1 MSCAQC
7 YWREELFSV
16 GMKVLE
22 MLEPLHNFSTA
33 CADNHGHTS
42 LRSVTV
48 LETSPSVSS
57 ILSKGGLSFPYMK
70 VKSF

>member
-1 MSCAQC
+1 
-7 YWREELFSV
+7 
-16 GMKVLE
+16 MKVLE

-48 LETSPSVSS
+48 LETSPSVSAIS
-57 ILSKGGLSFPYMK
+57 QREGYPFHT
-70 VKSF
+70 